1 MAKNQ
6 PAKQA
11 AEAAAT
17 AAAQDGEV
25 LASGEL
31 VEGVGAPA
39 GGDTPVIDPE
49 ALASAGAATVTAIAP
64 ETVKARVLVDGA
76 FGKADQVVELDGD
89 QLAQAIASGQV
100 DPHPEAVAY
109 AESLNA

>member
-1 MAKNQ
+1 M
-6 PAKQA
+6 
-11 AEAAAT
+11 
-17 AAAQDGEV
+17 
-25 LASGEL
+25 
-31 VEGVGAPA
+31 
-39 GGDTPVIDPE
+39 
-49 ALASAGAATVTAIAP
+49 
-64 ETVKARVLVDGA
+64 KARVLVDGA